1 MRTTAFRLAT
11 GLLLASGSAH
21 AVPGLGDH
29 DDTIY
34 TEDLL
39 LQSRPHRVDVT
50 ITDHGP
56 EPRGIPVDEAE
67 KLELVVT
74 RMSALACRSDLLVTG
89 YDVRAAIPDAQ
100 PVAITLLTFG
110 RGTIHLACPAED
122 GVPGDAAVTPPAV
135 KPASE
140 GKTGP

>member
-1 MRTTAFRLAT
+1 MRTTVLRLAT
-11 GLLLASGSAH
+11 GLLLASGSAY
-21 AVPGLGDH
+21 AVPGLPGY
-29 DDTIY
+29 DDTTY

-39 LQSRPHRVDVT
+39 LQSRPHRVDVA

-56 EPRGIPVDEAE
+56 EPRDIQIDQAE

-74 RMSALACRSDLLVTG
+74 RRSALACRSDLLVTG
-89 YDVRAAIPDAQ
+89 YDVRTAIPDAQ

-122 GVPGDAAVTPPAV
+122 SGPGDTALG
-135 KPASE
+135 SLH
-140 GKTGP
+140 